1 MAAVALE
8 CRHAYPFAS
17 SVERAGNTTRSGA
30 RPRAGH
36 QVRPLGQAPAGCG
49 ARMTAPQAAFV
60 RDLVERVLR
69 GLPTPPPADLGPLL
83 ALLRELCGETS
94 KPMHDPE
101 ARAKLAM
108 LDGAGAPARLARA
121 LLDAAPAA

>member
-1 MAAVALE
+1 VRDRARGIKCARWAKRLQDAARASP
-8 CRHAYPFAS
+8 RH
-17 SVERAGNTTRSGA
+17 
-30 RPRAGH
+30 
-36 QVRPLGQAPAGCG
+36 
-49 ARMTAPQAAFV
+49 AAFV

-83 ALLRELCGETS
+83 ALLRELCVESS

-108 LDGAGAPARLARA
+108 LDGAGATARLARA